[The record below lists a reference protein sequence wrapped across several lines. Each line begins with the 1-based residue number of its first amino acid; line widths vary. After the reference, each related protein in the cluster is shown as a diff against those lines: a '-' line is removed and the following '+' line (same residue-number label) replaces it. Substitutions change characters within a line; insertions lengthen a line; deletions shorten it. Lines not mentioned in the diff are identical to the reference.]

1 MNIRVI
7 VYANNSAKDSRKAIF
22 ERIVSVPFGVDVP
35 YNSLVDNL
43 KFLYDDKCIVVF
55 EVV

>member
-7 VYANNSAKDSRKAIF
+7 VYTNNSAKDSRKAIF

-35 YNSLVDNL
+35 YGSLIDNL
-43 KFLYDDKCIVVF
+43 KFLFGDKSIVVF